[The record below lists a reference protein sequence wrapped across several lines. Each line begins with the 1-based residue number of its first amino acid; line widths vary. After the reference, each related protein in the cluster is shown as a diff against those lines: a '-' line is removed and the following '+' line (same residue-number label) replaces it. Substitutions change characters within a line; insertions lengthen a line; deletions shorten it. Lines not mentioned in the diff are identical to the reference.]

1 MTLPAW
7 AQSSS
12 GSVAGASSAAA
23 AAPAPPMHMQHGMGA
38 AGGVPGFS
46 GGAAYGARPPPPAAA
61 APAAPTGRRF
71 LDSSGAGLEAAGLPM
86 PNLPAH
92 VREGLIRSAVT
103 IAGMSAP
110 VVHGGMMSGPPGS
123 RMDPRTRSGRRL
135 YVGNLPPGA
144 TEPELVAFFSDLI
157 AKTYKPDPGLVVSA
171 TCKGDR
177 NFGFIEFDTM
187 ELATAAMGLDG
198 VTFKGQ
204 AIKVQRPTDYDPS
217 ALPACGEP
225 ISLNLGALGIVS
237 TQVPDGPNKIFVG
250 GLAYQITEEQLKDLL
265 QAYGP
270 LRGLHLVKDPGATQS
285 KGYAFCEYVD
295 PAVTDRA
302 VEGLNNLEVSEGRT
316 LTVRRAN
323 PRGPPGPGAPPGGP
337 PHGGHGAFMGGGFPG
352 HGGPPPM
359 HHGHAPPPGAPPA
372 YGMAPQGP
380 MPTTVLR
387 VANMLSPAELA
398 NPAEVEEIRREAMGA
413 CGAHGQVQAAVIPTS
428 GPAAG
433 VVFVKFADVRAAQA
447 AAQAL
452 GGKTFDGRMLQTSFA
467 PEAQFAAGNFV

>member
-1 MTLPAW
+1 
-7 AQSSS
+7 
-12 GSVAGASSAAA
+12 
-23 AAPAPPMHMQHGMGA
+23 MHQHHVMGA

-46 GGAAYGARPPPPAAA
+46 GGAAYGAPPPQAAAA
-61 APAAPTGRRF
+61 APKGRRF

-110 VVHGGMMSGPPGS
+110 AGPGGMMGGPSGS
-123 RMDPRTRSGRRL
+123 RMDPRTRPGRRL

-157 AKTYKPDPGLVVSA
+157 AKTYKPDPGLVVSS

-177 NFGFIEFDTM
+177 NFGFIEFDSM

-217 ALPACGEP
+217 ALPPCGES
-225 ISLNLGALGIVS
+225 ITLNLGALGIVS
-237 TQVPDGPNKIFVG
+237 TQVPDGPNKVFVG
-250 GLAYQITEEQLKDLL
+250 GLSYHITEEQLKDLL
-265 QAYGP
+265 QSFGP

-295 PAVTDRA
+295 PAVTDAA
-302 VEGLNNLEVSEGRT
+302 VEGLNNLEVAEGRT

-323 PRGPPGPGAPPGGP
+323 PRGAPGPGGP
-337 PHGGHGAFMGGGFPG
+337 PMGAPPPSHGGSFMGGGF
-352 HGGPPPM
+352 HGSGGAPPM

-372 YGMAPQGP
+372 YGMPPQGP

-433 VVFVKFADVRAAQA
+433 VVFVKFADARSAQA